1 MGGTKAPTGPTQ
13 RPGPHLNLGDSEPIH
28 VEKAETAS
36 PAADSYHL
44 SFWVESNAVQGLG
57 TGVLGGQLPSDYV
70 PQLQAS
76 TQAHGGQQPAVWT
89 QAAASDLVL
98 VSLDLEHP
106 TTVLQVPELQEPIK
120 GS

>member
-1 MGGTKAPTGPTQ
+1 MSAIPHLPLHSPVLPATGP
-13 RPGPHLNLGDSEPIH
+13 PSSSHLGDSEPIH

-36 PAADSYHL
+36 PATDSYHL

-70 PQLQAS
+70 PQLEEREGKED
-76 TQAHGGQQPAVWT
+76 T
-89 QAAASDLVL
+89 
-98 VSLDLEHP
+98 
-106 TTVLQVPELQEPIK
+106 

>member
-1 MGGTKAPTGPTQ
+1 MQVSAIPHLPLHSPVLPATGP
-13 RPGPHLNLGDSEPIH
+13 PSSSHLGDSEPIH

-70 PQLQAS
+70 PQLEEREGKED
-76 TQAHGGQQPAVWT
+76 T
-89 QAAASDLVL
+89 
-98 VSLDLEHP
+98 
-106 TTVLQVPELQEPIK
+106 